1 MYCTPYGQNFPA
13 TPLGGVAAHAAGA
26 CDVVETGERSSC
38 DRQRAIKSTSTSGY
52 FTTALAED
60 RGACRPRRL
69 ATSRRRWPRTVAPVD
84 LDVWLLHDGAGRGP
98 RRRQLAVSVDG
109 RRSARTASQPH
120 PLQLPHSVRLRRRR
134 QRQSAAARLRSVTAN
149 VCLSDLYYRP
159 VLESQ
164 NLMLVVIFG
173 LAMVP
178 PAR

>member
-60 RGACRPRRL
+60 RGASQPRRL

-84 LDVWLLHDGAGRGP
+84 LDVRLLHDGAGRGP
-98 RRRQLAVSVDG
+98 W
-109 RRSARTASQPH
+109 
-120 PLQLPHSVRLRRRR
+120 
-134 QRQSAAARLRSVTAN
+134 RQSTSTSGYFTTALAEDRGAASSLCPWTVDAQPGQRVNLTLYSFPIA
-149 VCLSDLYYRP
+149 SDSAVGDSDSQRRP
-159 VLESQ
+159 GH
-164 NLMLVVIFG
+164 G
-173 LAMVP
+173 L
-178 PAR
+178 